1 MTHLDDQTRKCG
13 HCGGAAGMVICWD
26 CAKLLRAY
34 LAEVPW
40 YVARLRE
47 SAYGEA
53 KTSRPGLRVST
64 GERLPALPLNERAA
78 GLLRDVNIRLGE
90 MVRQVVADEHWDA
103 SNAARALQADI
114 GKVMAYQYAA
124 DAVAWAIKWRSDAM
138 QVIDLPPDMQYA
150 GPCQHVGT
158 KEIVNHGGE
167 VQRTIPDDEPCGAA
181 LYVGADERIVT
192 CPRCGTLWPVE
203 RLQRLALA
211 QVDDSPRTAADMWR
225 LLKLVGRDV
234 KRSTFYKLMTRV
246 EAHSMNGDTPLYT
259 YTSVVAA
266 LDAQEH
272 AAAVR
277 AAKRERARAQK
288 NADES
293 TPAAVSC

>member
-1 MTHLDDQTRKCG
+1 MNTCK

-26 CAKLLRAY
+26 CAKLLRKY
-34 LAEVPW
+34 FAEIPW

-64 GERLPALPLNERAA
+64 GERLPSLPLNERAA
-78 GLLRDVNIRLGE
+78 GLLRDANTRLGE
-90 MVRQVVADEHWDA
+90 MVRQVVADERWDA

-114 GKVMAYQYAA
+114 GKVMAYPHAG
-124 DAVAWAIKWRSDAM
+124 DALAWAIKWRQDAIR
-138 QVIDLPPDMQYA
+138 VVDLPPDMQYA
-150 GPCQHVGT
+150 GPCQQMQYDDV
-158 KEIVNHGGE
+158 ECGGD
-167 VQRTIPDDEPCGAA
+167 VIDMIARGRCGAS
-181 LYVGADERIVT
+181 LYVEADELVVT

-246 EAHSMNGDTPLYT
+246 EAHSMRGDTPLYT
-259 YTSVVAA
+259 YSTVVTA
-266 LDAQEH
+266 LDAQER
-272 AAAVR
+272 AAAER
-277 AAKRERARAQK
+277 AAKRAQDRVRK